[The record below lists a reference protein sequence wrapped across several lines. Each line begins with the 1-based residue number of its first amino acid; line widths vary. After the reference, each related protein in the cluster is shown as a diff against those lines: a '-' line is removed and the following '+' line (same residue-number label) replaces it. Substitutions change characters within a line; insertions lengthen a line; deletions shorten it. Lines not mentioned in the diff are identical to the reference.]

1 MFLKKIEL
9 QGFKSFADKT
19 KIEFESGIT
28 GVVGPN
34 GSGKSNISDAIRWV
48 LGEQSVK
55 SLRGSKMEDVVFAG
69 TTKRKPQ
76 GFAEVTLVLDNTQ
89 KDLPIDYSEVSVTR
103 RVFRSG
109 ESEYYINKNSCRLKD
124 IKELFMDT
132 GVGKDGYSIIG
143 QGRID
148 EILSSK
154 SEDRRNIFEEAA
166 GIVKYKS
173 RKEEAEKKLEK
184 TEENL
189 IRINDIVNELEKQI
203 GPLET
208 QSMKAKEYKEL
219 TKELKNLQISLYV
232 EEIMKI
238 KNELKQIE
246 EQKDISNK
254 QLEIKQE
261 QKLQLDNKYNLIK
274 REIEKMNLNIEK
286 INSNKFDVKSQIEKK
301 KNEINLIKEKIS
313 FFKREIERNEK
324 EILESKQ
331 HIKESEEQENDSKK
345 QEEEMKKRLEE
356 LTGQIEEKDK
366 VFQNLKKVIDESEK
380 DIENEKSLVIET
392 LNLIADKKN
401 KINSLN
407 SFKENV
413 SNRLKQISDESSE
426 MTKLTEEEK
435 SNILDLEK
443 RLTNYNKKID
453 QTNEKLEEITNNK
466 NNKTAKLLETNK
478 EINNITGNLQRNTS
492 RHKLLL
498 DMSRE
503 YEGYYKGVKNALKAC
518 DRNKDLG
525 RGVKG
530 VLAELITTPKKY
542 EKAVEVALGSS
553 IQNIVI
559 DTQENAK
566 VIINHL
572 KSNNLGRVTFL
583 PMSSISRRY
592 LNSNEQRFLNE
603 SGVLG
608 VGSELLNYDEEYR
621 NIVEYLLGRVLFV
634 ERIEDGIEVSKK
646 SNYSL
651 KIVSLDGDVLNPG
664 GSMTGGSLNNY
675 NTKLLGRQREIDELK
690 EEIDL
695 LNLRY
700 RSVSK
705 EKETLEADI
714 NNLEKELL
722 ENNEAINDL
731 KLNIVT
737 TRSKYEQT
745 IEEDDKNKELIDR
758 FKMEQINLT
767 NENIN
772 VDKEIKEIETELD
785 KLNTKNKDIKENIE
799 KYIRKT
805 EDIKHKKEVMDKEL
819 IDLKVSKASL
829 KQEYKNICETIVRF
843 EREISKSFNTIE
855 TKEAER
861 EKVTKDIELFKEKIK
876 TTIDE
881 KNAYKDSLSDYELKL
896 QEINS
901 DKNNYIQSFSSEELK
916 LNQVNKEIEEAKKG
930 INSLELG
937 TERLNIQYEN
947 YNNKLWDEYE
957 LSFIMALEYKKDIND
972 LSKVQEE
979 VKSIKE
985 KIKTL
990 GHINLNSIE
999 EYETVKERYEF
1010 MTSQIKDLSYAKDSL
1025 DSVISEMQ
1033 LKMKEQFSES
1043 FKIIK
1048 ENFTLVFKELFG
1060 GGKADV
1066 FLTDECEVLSSG
1078 IEIVA
1083 QPPGKKLQSLSLLSG
1098 GERALTA
1105 IALLFAIIKTK
1116 PTPFCI
1122 LDEIEAALDDANVY
1136 RYAKYLREFSETTQ
1150 FIAITHRKGTMEN
1163 VDTLYGVTMEEEGI
1177 SKLVSIKLSENEKV
1191 S

>member
-313 FFKREIERNEK
+313 FFKREIDRNEK
-324 EILESKQ
+324 EILESKK
-331 HIKESEEQENDSKK
+331 HIKESKEQENGSKK

-453 QTNEKLEEITNNK
+453 QTNKKLEEITNNK

-478 EINNITGNLQRNTS
+478 ELNNITGNLQRNTS

-714 NNLEKELL
+714 NNLEKELF

-731 KLNIVT
+731 KLNIAT

-745 IEEDDKNKELIDR
+745 IEEDDKNKKLIDR

>member
-69 TTKRKPQ
+69 TTNRKPQ
-76 GFAEVTLVLDNTQ
+76 GFAEVTLVLDNTE
-89 KDLPIDYSEVSVTR
+89 KDLPIEYSEVSVTR

-189 IRINDIVNELEKQI
+189 VRINDIVNELEKQI
-203 GPLET
+203 TPLET
-208 QSMKAKEYKEL
+208 QSKKAKEYKEL
-219 TKELKNLQISLYV
+219 TKELKNLQINLYV

-246 EQKDISNK
+246 EQKALSNQ

-261 QKLQLDNKYNLIK
+261 QKLQLDNKYNLTK
-274 REIEKMNLNIEK
+274 REIDKMNLSIEK
-286 INSNKFDVKSQIEKK
+286 INNNKFDIKSQIEKK

-313 FFKREIERNEK
+313 FLEKEIERNK
-324 EILESKQ
+324 REILETKE
-331 HIKESEEQENDSKK
+331 HIKESTKQASKSNELEEDLKE
-345 QEEEMKKRLEE
+345 RLEKLSSE
-356 LTGQIEEKDK
+356 IEEKDK
-366 VFQNLKKVIDESEK
+366 AFQKLKKEIEEKEK
-380 DIENEKSLVIET
+380 DIEDKKSLVIEM
-392 LNLIADKKN
+392 LNSIADKKN

-413 SNRLKQISDESSE
+413 SNRLKQISDESSDLS
-426 MTKLTEEEK
+426 KLTEEEK
-435 SNILDLEK
+435 ANISDLEK
-443 RLTNYNKKID
+443 RLTDYNNKLIE
-453 QTNEKLEEITNNK
+453 TNEYLGKVINNK
-466 NNKTAKLLETNK
+466 NSKTMKLTEINK
-478 EINNITGNLQRNTS
+478 ELNNITGNLQRNTS

-503 YEGYYKGVKNALKAC
+503 YEGYYKGVKNALMAC
-518 DRNKDLG
+518 DRNEKLG

-592 LNSNEQRFLNE
+592 LNPNEQRFLNE
-603 SGVLG
+603 NGVLG
-608 VGSELLNYDEEYR
+608 IGSELLDYDEECR
-621 NIVEYLLGRVLFV
+621 NIIEYLLGRVLFV
-634 ERIEDGIEVSKK
+634 EKIEDGIDVSKK

-690 EEIDL
+690 KGIDL

-700 RSVSK
+700 KSILK
-705 EKETLEADI
+705 EKQILEEDI

-722 ENNEAINDL
+722 GKSEVVNDL
-731 KLNIVT
+731 KLNIAT
-737 TRSKYEQT
+737 TKSKYEQT
-745 IEEDDKNKELIDR
+745 LEEDNKNKELIDR
-758 FKMEQINLT
+758 FKIEQINLT
-767 NENIN
+767 DENIN
-772 VDKEIKEIETELD
+772 VDREVKEIELELD
-785 KLNTKNKDIKENIE
+785 DLNTKNKDVKKNIE
-799 KYIRKT
+799 KYIK
-805 EDIKHKKEVMDKEL
+805 EIEEVKYKKEVMDKEL
-819 IDLKVSKASL
+819 IDLKVSKASI
-829 KQEYKNICETIVRF
+829 KQEYKNICETIVRI
-843 EREISKSFNTIE
+843 EGEIEKSINTIE
-855 TKEAER
+855 TKQI
-861 EKVTKDIELFKEKIK
+861 EKDKVAKDIDLFKEKIK
-876 TTIDE
+876 LNIDE

-901 DKNNYIQSFSSEELK
+901 DKNNYIQTFNSEELK
-916 LNQVNKEIEEAKKG
+916 LNQINKEIEEAQKG
-930 INSLELG
+930 INLLELSM
-937 TERLNIQYEN
+937 EKLNIQYEN
-947 YNNKLWDEYE
+947 YNNKLWEEYE
-957 LSFIMALEYKKDIND
+957 LSFVMALEYKKDISD
-972 LSKVQEE
+972 LSKVQSE
-979 VKSIKE
+979 VKNIKE
-985 KIKTL
+985 KIKVL
-990 GHINLNSIE
+990 GHINLSSIE

-1048 ENFTLVFKELFG
+1048 ENFILVFKELFG

-1066 FLTDECEVLSSG
+1066 FLTDEKEVLSSG

-1122 LDEIEAALDDANVY
+1122 LDEIEAALDEANVY
-1136 RYAKYLREFSETTQ
+1136 RYAKYLKEFSNTTQ

-1163 VDTLYGVTMEEEGI
+1163 VDSLYGVTMEEQGI